1 MTPQPDLRY
10 TVTLTEQ
17 VVFAADGQAVLF
29 DLRDDGL
36 HLLPELPW
44 AVVYALNKTPA
55 TAAELHA
62 RLGAEYPDDDPQE
75 QAQAVDDALAQLLD
89 LGLIAP
95 VRP

>member
-44 AVVYALNKTPA
+44 AVVSALNKAPA

-62 RLGAEYPDDDPQE
+62 RLRADYPDDDPGE
-75 QAQAVDDALAQLLD
+75 QAQAIDDALAQLLE